1 MYRLWRVPN
10 LEAAARR
17 LADAGSH
24 PGGGV
29 IVPHAG
35 REYVIANEGSYLP
48 GMKRTWIVAE
58 RLRRGYYRPRS
69 SFVTGPRSRITPEQL
84 RQRIREV
91 EWPDAQPLAVEA
103 EEYDDGAGNR
113 AA

>member
-1 MYRLWRVPN
+1 MYHLWRVPN
-10 LEAAARR
+10 LKAAARR

-48 GMKRTWIVAE
+48 GMLRTWIVAE
-58 RLRRGYYRPRS
+58 RLRRGLYLPRS
-69 SFVTGPRSRITPEQL
+69 SFVTGPRTRINPEQL
-84 RQRIREV
+84 RQWIRKA
-91 EWPDAQPLAVEA
+91 EWPDAQPIEVDAEEHVSEA
-103 EEYDDGAGNR
+103 E